1 MLQHFSDK
9 TPLVKWV
16 QTILAS
22 SALLLFTAAVPVQP
36 QVRLSVM
43 YNDAADLFSLMDNV
57 SGWLDGFTDP
67 AYRSEWVQRFGWSA
81 ADQAWVVRYREYR
94 LRTFV
99 DDSQG
104 LDPATSPD
112 GIFAARSSN
121 TAVSDPLAAFFM
133 SQTNI
138 RTALAGL
145 DRSIAPKDA
154 KMLRGFY
161 AHFTPKWRVLL
172 AESKPL
178 VAKAAELDRTFDA
191 DRVTTFV
198 ARMSRF
204 YGVAVD
210 GRFTVFFTRFPP
222 GKRSSAEVVAGEY
235 VLLHSPPG
243 ADADMGWDMIVMHE
257 LAHYI
262 SARQSSQQ
270 KKALTARFFGRCQ
283 APSAVR
289 RLWLL
294 EEPLAVAWGQA
305 TYSAKVRDRPLDPK
319 DNWYA
324 IPWID
329 IVSRTIAPSLSAAY
343 ETNATIMDG
352 IADEAA
358 DRCKDLT
365 AIASM
370 TNAATK

>member
-1 MLQHFSDK
+1 MLLAAAA
-9 TPLVKWV
+9 PL
-16 QTILAS
+16 
-22 SALLLFTAAVPVQP
+22 QP
-36 QVRLSVM
+36 QVRLSVS

-67 AYRSEWVQRFGWSA
+67 AYRSDWVQRFGWSA
-81 ADQAWVVRYREYR
+81 ADQAWVTRYREYR

-112 GIFAARSSN
+112 GIFVARSSN
-121 TAVSDPLAAFFM
+121 TAANDPLAAFFLR
-133 SQTNI
+133 QPNI

-145 DRSIAPKDA
+145 DRSIAAEDT

-161 AHFTPKWRVLL
+161 AHFAPKWRALL
-172 AESKPL
+172 AESGPL
-178 VAKAAELDRTFDA
+178 VVKAAELDRILDA
-191 DRVTTFV
+191 DDVTTFIS
-198 ARMSRF
+198 RMSRF

-210 GRFTVFFTRFPP
+210 GRFTVFFTRFPLGP
-222 GKRSSAEVVAGEY
+222 RSSAEVVAGEY
-235 VLLHSPPG
+235 VLLHSPPS
-243 ADADMGWDMIVMHE
+243 ADVADMGWDMIVMHE

-262 SARQSSQQ
+262 SARQSSEQ
-270 KKALTARFFGRCQ
+270 KKALTARFLGRCQ

-305 TYSAKVRDRPLDPK
+305 TYSAKVRGRPLDPK
-319 DNWYA
+319 ENWYA
-324 IPWID
+324 VPWVD
-329 IVSRTIAPSLSAAY
+329 IVSRTIAPSVVAAY
-343 ETNATIMDG
+343 DTDATITDG
-352 IADEAA
+352 IVSEAA

-365 AIASM
+365 GVASM
-370 TNAATK
+370 REPASK